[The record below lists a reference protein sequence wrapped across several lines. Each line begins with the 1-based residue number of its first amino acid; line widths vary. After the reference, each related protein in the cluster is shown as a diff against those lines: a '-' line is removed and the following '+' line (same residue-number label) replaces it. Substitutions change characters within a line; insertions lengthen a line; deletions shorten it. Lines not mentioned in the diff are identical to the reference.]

1 MRCVDGKAWPDLA
14 VMARRLICNSLLSLS
29 LALSLFILFPS
40 LSFLDPL
47 SLLMRTVTG
56 TQVSNARVEGDFS
69 RKSFLFPKERRDT
82 GGTPH
87 VIAELTVLWNDDL
100 EWTKEMP
107 RAEVERATKLPF
119 GVKMW

>member
-1 MRCVDGKAWPDLA
+1 MRGLGGKAWPDLA
-14 VMARRLICNSLLSLS
+14 IVARRLICNSLLSLS

-69 RKSFLFPKERRDT
+69 RKSFFFPKERRDT
-82 GGTPH
+82 STPH
-87 VIAELTVLWNDDL
+87 VIAELTVLWNDD
-100 EWTKEMP
+100 
-107 RAEVERATKLPF
+107 F
-119 GVKMW
+119 GMDE